1 MTGHQLAFILQLHQ
15 LKLEMKRNI
24 PMLRNSADVVEL
36 AFDES
41 SYARLEWEEDHEFR
55 FKGEMYD
62 VIEKRAVNGKIRLL
76 CIPDKKE
83 TRLLYEYR
91 KQTEKNQSQDKQLAL
106 KWVINYLQPVTPY
119 ITPSVCCTD
128 LTRFHDYV
136 ASLFFRPLSI
146 FTPPPDCC

>member
-41 SYARLEWEEDHEFR
+41 SYARLEWEEDHEFS

-62 VIEKRAVNGKIRLL
+62 VIEKRAVNGKILLL

-83 TRLLYEYR
+83 SQLLYDYK
-91 KQTEKNQSQDKQLAL
+91 KQTEKSQSQDKQLAL
-106 KWVINYLQPVTPY
+106 KWIINYLQPVALNT
-119 ITPSVCCTD
+119 TPSVRCIH
-128 LTRFHDYV
+128 LTPFPEYA